1 MEILKGKVQDPG
13 FPDTEITYLKTD
25 DGKTYFFV
33 ENGTLKNGN
42 YIATPILK
50 EGIGHAPYTSLG
62 LVSKDGNVLIPF
74 ENKNIQVLSNDL
86 LLVERNKPVTES
98 VVDAL
103 NKQSDSLAANELAQN
118 ANTIKQQIISVM
130 GSNGSFIF
138 DNQFSEAA
146 LYTTDGANLGNNYFS
161 FIGAKDG
168 AYFMSANVVGSPISK
183 YDPYAFAMESEN
195 QEQTPAS
202 DVAQTENEE
211 ATNTE
216 VTSTENTEVPQEESV
231 DQAPVASA
239 EDVPTTDDNQEQSM
253 PEINIPQVGGEMPE
267 IPQVEA
273 DNQEVA
279 NSEEI
284 PVTETTEQALPVT
297 DIPQVE
303 GDTAIPSTEVPTQ
316 ENETVE
322 NQTNEIN
329 PGIDIPLFGEGGL
342 PTDLPQTM
350 EETPATEVGTE
361 QSTIPTDI
369 IPSTEGMIP
378 QVEGEDSEVT
388 QETEITDNTSTEENG
403 VVGLN
408 IAMDDDI
415 SQIAGDD
422 SASDS
427 EENSTEEIED
437 TDSEDEVDSNDSDE
451 SNSDDSIDTDED
463 NSDDNDDSDE
473 EDYNDTD
480 DDDDSEETE
489 EEMEEE
495 NSDSSSDGGEEKEEV
510 EETEED
516 SKSDDE
522 VFYEESLD
530 NPIIANA
537 TNTIKKLLEENTN
550 QRQQIDNQESELYTL
565 KSNYELLEQDNAA
578 KTKEIISLR
587 NNLGKARRDNTD
599 LLRENNQLKSTISR
613 LEEINEHYKEQNTA
627 LKEQVAGISALSS
640 AVAEADSLFGS
651 NTSAEYGYLG
661 SDDGYQYTK
670 TVA

>member
-161 FIGAKDG
+161 FIGSKDG
-168 AYFMSANVVGSPISK
+168 AYFMSANVVGSQISK

-195 QEQTPAS
+195 QEQTPA
-202 DVAQTENEE
+202 DNVAQTENEE
-211 ATNTE
+211 TT
-216 VTSTENTEVPQEESV
+216 NTEVPQEESV
-231 DQAPVASA
+231 EQELVASA
-239 EDVPTTDDNQEQSM
+239 EEVPTTDANQVQSM
-253 PEINIPQVGGEMPE
+253 PEINIPQVGGETPE

-273 DNQEVA
+273 DTQEVA
-279 NSEEI
+279 NSEEA
-284 PVTETTEQALPVT
+284 PATETTEQALPAIDV
-297 DIPQVE
+297 PQVE

-322 NQTNEIN
+322 NQTNDIN

-342 PTDLPQTM
+342 TTDLPQTM

-361 QSTIPTDI
+361 QSTIPTDS

-378 QVEGEDSEVT
+378 QVEGNTSKT
-388 QETEITDNTSTEENG
+388 PQETETTDTTSTEENG

-422 SASDS
+422 STSDS
-427 EENSTEEIED
+427 EENNTEED
-437 TDSEDEVDSNDSDE
+437 TDSEDEVDNNDSDE
-451 SNSDDSIDTDED
+451 SDSDDSVDTDED
-463 NSDDNDDSDE
+463 NSDDSDDSDE
-473 EDYNDTD
+473 EDSSDTD
-480 DDDDSEETE
+480 DDDDSEDTE

-510 EETEED
+510 EETEEED
-516 SKSDDE
+516 NKSDDE
-522 VFYEESLD
+522 VFYEENLD

-537 TNTIKKLLEENTN
+537 TSTIKKLLEENTN

-587 NNLGKARRDNTD
+587 NSLGKARRDNTD

-651 NTSAEYGYLG
+651 DTAAEYSYLG
-661 SDDGYQYTK
+661 GDESYQYTK
-670 TVA
+670 TAA